1 MDYVKMIGLALD
13 GSGVMKQLDV
23 HPNNV
28 AAFKASGYTVGTLPE
43 KEWSNDL
50 GAVSYTLEDSEA
62 QLGKAEATNG
72 TRGRPRGRR

>member
-1 MDYVKMIGLALD
+1 MDTVTMIGLALD

-28 AAFKASGYTVGTLPE
+28 AAFKASGYTVGTLPD

-62 QLGKAEATNG
+62 QLGKAEATKG